1 MLKKI
6 FLLFVLVFLSSCVY
20 EAIYSKKNS
29 VNYDFSISK
38 LNFIGDRDINLKL
51 KEKLNNYTLSK
62 KDKNFTLK
70 IFSISTKTIAAKD
83 TSGDATSFK
92 NIVTLNLEISMNGTL
107 KNSFMITESFNYNNN
122 SNKFSLKKYEKE
134 IKNNLAE
141 TIAKKIIFKLSNIQ

>member
-6 FLLFVLVFLSSCVY
+6 FLFLVIVFLSSCGY
-20 EAIYSKKNS
+20 EAIYSKKKF